1 MFPKFS
7 LLLCSALLAALSVPF
22 PHSQERSHMN
32 AKKITPI
39 LYAKDVE
46 PCVKFWVDRLGFEKT
61 VEVPDGDKIGFAI
74 LQKGAL
80 ELMYQRL
87 GDPKDDATLK
97 LQAGQGPTYLYVEV
111 DNLDAT
117 LAAMHGIE
125 IVIPVN
131 ETFYG
136 MKEFGIKDPAGH
148 FILFAQPAAS
158 PKH

>member
-1 MFPKFS
+1 MFPKLS
-7 LLLCSALLAALSVPF
+7 LLLGSALLAALSIPF
-22 PHSQERSHMN
+22 PHPQERPHMN

-39 LYAKDVE
+39 LYARDVE

-61 VEVPDGDKIGFAI
+61 VEVPDGGKIGFAI

-117 LAAMHGIE
+117 LVAMQGIE

-136 MKEFGIKDPAGH
+136 MKEFGVKDPAGH
-148 FILFAQPAAS
+148 FILFAQPAAP
-158 PKH
+158 PKR

>member
-7 LLLCSALLAALSVPF
+7 LLLCSALLAVLYIRF
-22 PHSQERSHMN
+22 PHSQETPHMN

-61 VEVPDGDKIGFAI
+61 VEVPDGDKTGFAI

-87 GDPKDDATLK
+87 GDAKDDATLK

-111 DNLDAT
+111 ENLDAA
-117 LAAMHGIE
+117 LAAMQGVE

-136 MKEFGIKDPAGH
+136 MKEFGVKDPAGH
-148 FILFAQPAAS
+148 FILFAQPAAA